1 MAKGSER
8 NGVESAPTA
17 PTTKKKN
24 AKAASPK
31 APKKNDREVESPP
44 PRSVEEFEPIA
55 KLLTPNPPA
64 WLNEYLHF
72 LYWSVW
78 RNWVLEREQP
88 SRAELMRTLAEV
100 NKAAAVL
107 LRHLGSRPVVL
118 EFLGVASGGPLALGK
133 IGFLLAM
140 LADVAN
146 WATKASELPTLVTP
160 GGKTKPGQGRA
171 NPTKTIPARTF
182 CALVIAESWKHFKG
196 DYPHPKN
203 RKAAE
208 AAETYWLLSIGK
220 KKLGW
225 GSDELAAWTPH
236 FRTARS
242 AEGAKDRARICDHLR
257 EYEARRG
264 TSKAEENLGDEN

>member
-1 MAKGSER
+1 MAKGSVR
-8 NGVESAPTA
+8 KGGESSPKAP
-17 PTTKKKN
+17 TKKKN
-24 AKAASPK
+24 ATAASPK
-31 APKKNDREVESPP
+31 APNAREVELPP

-118 EFLGVASGGPLALGK
+118 EFLGIASGGPLSLGK

-182 CALVIAESWKHFKG
+182 CALVIAESWKHFKE
-196 DYPHPKN
+196 DYPPPRN
-203 RKAAE
+203 REAAR

-220 KKLGW
+220 KKPSW
-225 GSDELAAWTPH
+225 GSDELAAWQPH
-236 FRTARS
+236 FQRAQTPEAD
-242 AEGAKDRARICDHLR
+242 KDRSRICDHLR
-257 EYEARRG
+257 EYEARRE
-264 TSKAEENLGDEN
+264 TSEAEENLGDEN